1 MSVHETWAGK
11 LTKKKKKDLESNLI
25 KSNWRQ
31 ENFYLSLR
39 SQDAV
44 ISIKNVLNIYHQIHK
59 SDC

>member
-25 KSNWRQ
+25 KPNWQ
-31 ENFYLSLR
+31 EKFYLSLT

>member
-11 LTKKKKKDLESNLI
+11 LTKKKKTDLESNLI